1 MFGKLTKTM
10 RIIITKILDDMKNFA
25 VITNSQ
31 RDFNVFK
38 LENQYSGNDQNFI
51 QVQTIEDVLKNQFN
65 DFVVKSNSVKMPNV
79 NAIIKAVE
87 NNINQLN

>member
-1 MFGKLTKTM
+1 
-10 RIIITKILDDMKNFA
+10 MKNFA

-38 LENQYSGNDQNFI
+38 LENKYSGNDHNFI
-51 QVQTIEDVLKNQFN
+51 QVQTISDVHKYQFN
-65 DFVVKSNSVKMPNV
+65 DYVNKSNSVKMPNV

-87 NNINQLN
+87 SNISQLN

>member
-1 MFGKLTKTM
+1 
-10 RIIITKILDDMKNFA
+10 MKNFA

-38 LENQYSGNDQNFI
+38 LENEYSGNDQNFI

-65 DFVVKSNSVKMPNV
+65 DYVNKSNSVKMPNV
-79 NAIIKAVE
+79 SEIIKAVE
-87 NNINQLN
+87 SNISNHDN

>member
-1 MFGKLTKTM
+1 MKT
-10 RIIITKILDDMKNFA
+10 IA
-25 VITNSQ
+25 VITPSYT
-31 RDFNVFK
+31 DFNQYR
-38 LENQYSGNDQNFI
+38 LENKYSGTSHNFI

-87 NNINQLN
+87 QNINSKN

>member
-1 MFGKLTKTM
+1 MKN
-10 RIIITKILDDMKNFA
+10 IAIITTEYKVFNTHRLEQ
-25 VITNSQ
+25 Q
-31 RDFNVFK
+31 RCGESD
-38 LENQYSGNDQNFI
+38 NFI

-65 DFVVKSNSVKMPNV
+65 DYVNKSNSVKMPNV

>member
-1 MFGKLTKTM
+1 
-10 RIIITKILDDMKNFA
+10 MKNFA
-25 VITNSQ
+25 VITNRQ

-38 LENQYSGNDQNFI
+38 LENQYSGNSQNFI
-51 QVQTIEDVLKNQFN
+51 QVQTIEDVHKNQFN

>member
-1 MFGKLTKTM
+1 
-10 RIIITKILDDMKNFA
+10 MKNFA

>member
-1 MFGKLTKTM
+1 
-10 RIIITKILDDMKNFA
+10 MKNFA

-65 DFVVKSNSVKMPNV
+65 DYVNKSNAVKMPNV

>member
-1 MFGKLTKTM
+1 
-10 RIIITKILDDMKNFA
+10 MKNFA

-51 QVQTIEDVLKNQFN
+51 QVQTIEDVYKNQFN
-65 DFVVKSNSVKMPNV
+65 DYVNKSNSVKMPNIEK
-79 NAIIKAVE
+79 IIKAVE

>member
-1 MFGKLTKTM
+1 
-10 RIIITKILDDMKNFA
+10 MKNFA

-31 RDFNVFK
+31 RDFNLFK

-65 DFVVKSNSVKMPNV
+65 DYVNKSNSVKMPNV

>member
-1 MFGKLTKTM
+1 
-10 RIIITKILDDMKNFA
+10 MKNFA

-51 QVQTIEDVLKNQFN
+51 QVQTIEDVYKNQFN
-65 DFVVKSNSVKMPNV
+65 DYVNKSNSVKMPNV
-79 NAIIKAVE
+79 NDIIKAVE
-87 NNINQLN
+87 SNISNHDN

>member
-1 MFGKLTKTM
+1 
-10 RIIITKILDDMKNFA
+10 MKQIKNYA

-51 QVQTIEDVLKNQFN
+51 QVQTIEDVLKNQLN
-65 DFVVKSNSVKMPNV
+65 DYVNKSNSVKMPNIEK
-79 NAIIKAVE
+79 IIKAVE

>member
-1 MFGKLTKTM
+1 
-10 RIIITKILDDMKNFA
+10 MKNFA

-51 QVQTIEDVLKNQFN
+51 QVQTIEDVYKNQFN
-65 DFVVKSNSVKMPNV
+65 DYVSKSNSVKMPNV

-87 NNINQLN
+87 ANINRLN

>member
-1 MFGKLTKTM
+1 
-10 RIIITKILDDMKNFA
+10 MKNFA

-38 LENQYSGNDQNFI
+38 LENKYSGTTHNFI
-51 QVQTIEDVLKNQFN
+51 QVQTIEDVYKNQFN
-65 DFVVKSNSVKMPNV
+65 DYVNKSNSVKMPNI

-87 NNINQLN
+87 NNISVNE

>member
-1 MFGKLTKTM
+1 MKT
-10 RIIITKILDDMKNFA
+10 IA
-25 VITNSQ
+25 VITPSQ
-31 RDFNVFK
+31 RDFNQYR
-38 LENQYSGNDQNFI
+38 LENQYSGNNQNFI

>member
-1 MFGKLTKTM
+1 
-10 RIIITKILDDMKNFA
+10 MKNFA

-65 DFVVKSNSVKMPNV
+65 DYVNKSNSVKMPNV
-79 NAIIKAVE
+79 SEIIKAVE

>member
-1 MFGKLTKTM
+1 
-10 RIIITKILDDMKNFA
+10 MKNFA

-31 RDFNVFK
+31 RDFNVYK

-51 QVQTIEDVLKNQFN
+51 QVQTIEDVYKSQFN
-65 DFVVKSNSVKMPNV
+65 DYVNKSNSVKMPNV
-79 NAIIKAVE
+79 SEIIKAVE

>member
-1 MFGKLTKTM
+1 
-10 RIIITKILDDMKNFA
+10 MKNFA

-38 LENQYSGNDQNFI
+38 LENQYSGTTHNFI
-51 QVQTIEDVLKNQFN
+51 QVQNIEDVLKNQFN

-87 NNINQLN
+87 QNINRLN

>member
-1 MFGKLTKTM
+1 
-10 RIIITKILDDMKNFA
+10 MKNFA

-38 LENQYSGNDQNFI
+38 LENQYSGNNQNFI

-65 DFVVKSNSVKMPNV
+65 DYVNKSNSVKMPNV

>member
-1 MFGKLTKTM
+1 
-10 RIIITKILDDMKNFA
+10 MKNFA

-65 DFVVKSNSVKMPNV
+65 DYVNKSNSVKMPNV

>member
-1 MFGKLTKTM
+1 
-10 RIIITKILDDMKNFA
+10 MKNFA

-38 LENQYSGNDQNFI
+38 LENEYSGNDQNFI
-51 QVQTIEDVLKNQFN
+51 QVQTIEDVYKNQFN

-87 NNINQLN
+87 NNISVNG

>member
-1 MFGKLTKTM
+1 
-10 RIIITKILDDMKNFA
+10 MKNFA

-38 LENQYSGNDQNFI
+38 LENEYSGNNQNFI

-65 DFVVKSNSVKMPNV
+65 DYVNKSNSVKMPNV
-79 NAIIKAVE
+79 GEIIKAVE

>member
-1 MFGKLTKTM
+1 MKT
-10 RIIITKILDDMKNFA
+10 IA

-51 QVQTIEDVLKNQFN
+51 QVQTIEDVLKNQLN
-65 DFVVKSNSVKMPNV
+65 DYVNKSNSVKMPNIEK
-79 NAIIKAVE
+79 IIKAVE